1 MGHVRFAVT
10 RLICEHP
17 AVSEGA
23 NTTLESDAL
32 LRRLAELTAHADLF
46 QEILANLPVILF
58 RLDRHGIFTLS
69 VGAGLA
75 RLGLRD
81 GQAVGTSAF
90 AALPEARAELEA
102 ALAGGTIVFE
112 TTRRG
117 TDSAEHGVRFRY
129 LMYAAFDAARGEGLV
144 AFAIDLTQGLKA
156 EDNLQRSEAGFRSL
170 VDHSPDVVL
179 KVDRSGTILFVN
191 RAISQSPLGAIKG
204 RNVLDFVLEKEL
216 TKLRSAVRRAF
227 DDSLASQL
235 ECEARGLDGII
246 RPYDVRISPIPHPSG
261 PEAAIVVATDM
272 TERQRLADQEARL
285 QAQIQQ
291 SQKLESL
298 GLLAGGVA
306 HDFNNLLMGVL
317 GNASLVLMDMSPDAT
332 HYQHLKGIETAA
344 RRAAELCQQMLAYSG
359 KGRFVV
365 RPVDVCEVV
374 LGTARLLEA
383 SIPKHVSLKYD
394 CLPGERAVEADIVQ
408 LRQIVMNLVLNAADA
423 VGERRGMITI
433 RTGAMYCDS
442 DYLGSTFFDDR
453 LAPGHFAFIEISDTG
468 TGMDKDTRAHMFDP
482 FFSTKSH
489 GRGLGLAAVL
499 GIVRG
504 HKGGIKVYSELNVGT
519 TIKVILPVSELPA
532 QRLEQESAS
541 VKPPAM
547 TGRVLIIDDEPM
559 ILNIA
564 AEVLEYAGFTVITAP
579 DGEEGIAKFR
589 AHPDTSLVLL
599 DLTMPRMSGDEVFR
613 ELRKLKPTVR
623 VLLSS
628 GYNEQDTT
636 SRFAGKGLAG
646 FIQKPYGA
654 EQLVEAVRNVL
665 NAG

>member
-1 MGHVRFAVT
+1 M
-10 RLICEHP
+10 
-17 AVSEGA
+17 SEGA
-23 NTTLESDAL
+23 NNEPELDGDAL

-58 RLDRHGIFTLS
+58 RLDRHGLFTLA

-81 GQAVGTSAF
+81 NQAVGTSAF

-112 TTRRG
+112 TTRRS
-117 TDSAEHGVRFRY
+117 TDAAENSVRFRY
-129 LMYAAFDAARGEGLV
+129 LVYASFDATRGEGVV

-170 VDHSPDVVL
+170 VDHSPDIVL
-179 KVDRSGTILFVN
+179 RIDRSGTIRFVN
-191 RAISQSPLGAIKG
+191 RAVSESPLGAIKG

-216 TKLRSAVRRAF
+216 PKLRAAVRRAF
-227 DDSLASQL
+227 DDSHASQL
-235 ECEARGLDGII
+235 ECDARGLDGTV
-246 RPYDVRISPIPHPSG
+246 RPYDVRISPIPHPTG

-272 TERQRLADQEARL
+272 TERKRLAEQEARL

-317 GNASLVLMDMSPDAT
+317 GNASIMLMDMGPEAP
-332 HYQHLKGIETAA
+332 HFQHLKGIETAA

-365 RPVDVCEVV
+365 RPVDVSEVV
-374 LGTARLLEA
+374 LGTVRLLEA
-383 SIPKHVSLKYD
+383 SIPKHVALKYD
-394 CLPGERAVEADIVQ
+394 CDAVERAVEADIVQ

-423 VGERRGMITI
+423 IGERRGMITI
-433 RTGAMYCDS
+433 RTGAMYCDT

-453 LAPGHFAFIEISDTG
+453 LLPGHFAFIEISDTG
-468 TGMDKDTRAHMFDP
+468 SGMDRDTRTHMFDP

-504 HKGGIKVYSELNVGT
+504 HKGAIKVYSELNVGT

-532 QRLEQESAS
+532 QPLDQEGAS
-541 VKPPAM
+541 VRAPALS
-547 TGRVLIIDDEPM
+547 GRVLIIDDEPM

-564 AEVLEYAGFTVITAP
+564 SEILEHAGFSVITAA
-579 DGEEGIAKFR
+579 DGEEGLAKFR
-589 AHPDTSLVLL
+589 EHPDTNLVLL
-599 DLTMPRMSGDEVFR
+599 DLTMPRMSGDDVFR

-654 EQLVEAVRNVL
+654 EQLVEAVRTVL
-665 NAG
+665 RSSGTI